1 MTNHLEGLGLR
12 GPSEVDVGV
21 DDPVEREG
29 VGLELLRRWLALATS
44 LSSIGVTSWF
54 R

>member
-29 VGLELLRRWLALATS
+29 MISNFSGVGLP
-44 LSSIGVTSWF
+44 
-54 R
+54 